1 MGPVIHL
8 LGTPRVQRDGAAKA
22 VLRGHKAWGLLA
34 YLVQHPEGVSRQR
47 LAALLFEDAEDPLA
61 ALRWNLSELR
71 RALGDVGLGGDV
83 VVLPMERTAYVDIDV
98 VARGHWSQAL
108 QVPGLGQDLLDG
120 MSFASSPS
128 FAVWLE
134 AERRRMRAT
143 AQSVLREAALARLA
157 TGAAAEAA
165 QLAARLVGLDP
176 LDEGFQVL
184 LVRCLSTAGDG
195 VGAARQAAVC
205 RELFMR
211 ELGVAPGPALAD
223 ALHTGT
229 ASITT
234 GPAAGR
240 AGVVAQLQAGEA
252 AIGAGVLEAGL
263 QCLRRAMVDADG
275 LGDPA
280 LRVRARLALGG
291 ALVHAARGRDEEGA
305 AALHQALA
313 LGQHEAPTLAA
324 AACRELGYVEM
335 LRGSYERALAWMD
348 RATGFATDDLAEQ
361 ARIAT
366 VRGTILSDTAHYSA
380 ATDVLRQATALA
392 DSLGEVKQSIYAQS
406 MLGRALLLCGDM
418 DGAVTA
424 LDVSTRESRRAWT
437 AFLPWPQ
444 SLRAEAEL
452 MRGRVDPAAE
462 LFEQAFALGCQLGDP
477 CWEGIAGRG
486 LGRVAMARRQPALA
500 AEILLDALKRCTRLP
515 DAYLWGKAYALDA
528 LCGLAV
534 RTRMPQV
541 QAWSD
546 ELMALA
552 AGAGMRELI
561 VRAYLH
567 QAEGGHAP
575 AAAAAARVLAS
586 EIENPALRHETLAS

>member
-8 LGTPRVQRDGAAKA
+8 LGTPSVQREGAVKA

-34 YLVQHPEGVSRQR
+34 YLVQHPAGVSRQR
-47 LAALLFEDAEDPLA
+47 LATLLFEDAEDPLA

-71 RALGDVGLGGDV
+71 RALGDVGLGGDD

-108 QVPGLGQDLLDG
+108 QVPSLGQDLLDG

-143 AQSVLREAALARLA
+143 AQSVLREAAMARLA
-157 TGAAAEAA
+157 TGAAADAA

-195 VGAARQAAVC
+195 VGAARQAAAC

-223 ALHTGT
+223 ALHTDT
-229 ASITT
+229 ARLTS

-263 QCLRRAMVDADG
+263 QCLRRAMADADG
-275 LGDPA
+275 IGDPEF
-280 LRVRARLALGG
+280 RVRARLALGG

-348 RATGFATDDLAEQ
+348 RATGFAADDLAEL

-366 VRGTILSDTAHYSA
+366 VRGTILSDTAHYGPA
-380 ATDVLRQATALA
+380 RDVLLRATALA
-392 DSLGEVKQSIYAQS
+392 GSMGDVKQSIFAQS
-406 MLGRALLLCGDM
+406 MLGRALLLCGDI

-424 LDVSTRESRRAWT
+424 LDVSTRESRRVWT

-444 SLRAEAEL
+444 SLRAEVEL

-486 LGRVAMARRQPALA
+486 LGRVAMARHQPARA
-500 AEILLDALKRCTRLP
+500 AEILLDALKRCARLP

-528 LCGLAV
+528 LCAV
-534 RTRMPQV
+534 AVTTRMPQ
-541 QAWSD
+541 ARGWSD
-546 ELMALA
+546 ELMTLA
-552 AGAGMRELI
+552 AGAGMRELV

-567 QAEGGHAP
+567 RAEVGHAP
-575 AAAAAARVLAS
+575 AAAAARVLAS
-586 EIENPALRHETLAS
+586 EIDNPALRHEALGS